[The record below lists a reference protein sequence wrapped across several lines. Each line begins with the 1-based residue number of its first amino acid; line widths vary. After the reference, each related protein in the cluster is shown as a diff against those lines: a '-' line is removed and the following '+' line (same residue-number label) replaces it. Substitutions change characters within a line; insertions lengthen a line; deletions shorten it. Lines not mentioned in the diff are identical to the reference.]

1 MSMQSMSVQTA
12 QVSALSA
19 EIRNGAQGIR
29 AEIERLESEVGK
41 LRAAWSGE
49 AQGSY
54 DVAQRKW
61 TQSLNELQSLL
72 ERISSSTDQIAQT
85 YNASDARN
93 AGRFAG

>member
-12 QVSALSA
+12 QVSALSGQ
-19 EIRNGAQGIR
+19 IRNGAQGIR
-29 AEIERLESEVGK
+29 SEIERLESEVAK
-41 LRAAWSGE
+41 LRGAWSGE
-49 AQGSY
+49 AQNSY
-54 DVAQRKW
+54 DVAQRQW

-72 ERISSSTDQIAQT
+72 ERISSNTEQIAQA